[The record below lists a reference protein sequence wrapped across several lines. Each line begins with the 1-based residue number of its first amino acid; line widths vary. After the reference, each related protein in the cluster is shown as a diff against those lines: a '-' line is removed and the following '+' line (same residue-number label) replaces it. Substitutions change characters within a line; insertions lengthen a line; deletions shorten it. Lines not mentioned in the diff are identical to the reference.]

1 MDGERSVDP
10 IDPRDWRQLIS
21 NEICWRVVSDDGGR
35 FFWYDETGRIVAF
48 RYEALS
54 E

>member
-21 NEICWRVVSDDGGR
+21 NEICWRVVADDGVR
-35 FFWYDETGRIVAF
+35 FFRYDEAGRTVAF